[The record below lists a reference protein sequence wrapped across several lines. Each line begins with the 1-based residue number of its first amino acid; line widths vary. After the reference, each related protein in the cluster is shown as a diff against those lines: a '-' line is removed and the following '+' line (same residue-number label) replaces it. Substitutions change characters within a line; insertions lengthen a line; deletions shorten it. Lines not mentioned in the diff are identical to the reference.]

1 MGGGLLKFKIKNIR
15 FLVKNCCIKTFAYFN
30 CTFSLGLRP
39 KIYDILNFNFFSK
52 RRNFYGGGARQI
64 LTFQTPLLWVLNY
77 FPLRGFMR
85 ISWTNKT
92 AERAE
97 NCCFALGFTPAG
109 EFVGQIKTRGVF
121 HLTYGK

>member
-1 MGGGLLKFKIKNIR
+1 M
-15 FLVKNCCIKTFAYFN
+15 
-30 CTFSLGLRP
+30 
-39 KIYDILNFNFFSK
+39 
-52 RRNFYGGGARQI
+52 
-64 LTFQTPLLWVLNY
+64 LTVLNY

-92 AERAE
+92 AEGAE